1 MNMKLLFL
9 VLLFLVGYTVSF
21 SQDLIIANSG
31 DSLKCKITKETED
44 KIYFTTK
51 VYGEWRKVF
60 LPKSQIKSVNKS
72 FYKKV
77 ETIPDSVFKTKYAKF
92 RFSVDFGGSRTFGQI
107 QPQTSSILKSH
118 LERLRYGTVF
128 NISSGYFFTNAFG
141 IGLDFSRNSCQDEVD
156 GLAYSITGQSTV
168 RYTKLSEKV
177 KVDYFGPSIFL
188 RGYTKNYKT
197 QFITTY
203 SMGILSYTNTIFF
216 GSESTITGSSLGV
229 VIGESVE
236 YTLDRNIL
244 IGLGIRLTLGALTEA
259 RLTNSSSSTLL
270 NLSKAPESMT
280 RIEIT
285 AGLKI
290 NSLFK

>member
-1 MNMKLLFL
+1 
-9 VLLFLVGYTVSF
+9 
-21 SQDLIIANSG
+21 
-31 DSLKCKITKETED
+31 
-44 KIYFTTK
+44 
-51 VYGEWRKVF
+51 
-60 LPKSQIKSVNKS
+60 
-72 FYKKV
+72 
-77 ETIPDSVFKTKYAKF
+77 
-92 RFSVDFGGSRTFGQI
+92 
-107 QPQTSSILKSH
+107 
-118 LERLRYGTVF
+118 
-128 NISSGYFFTNAFG
+128 
-141 IGLDFSRNSCQDEVD
+141 
-156 GLAYSITGQSTV
+156 
-168 RYTKLSEKV
+168 
-177 KVDYFGPSIFL
+177 
-188 RGYTKNYKT
+188 
-197 QFITTY
+197 
-203 SMGILSYTNTIFF
+203 MGILSYTNTIFF